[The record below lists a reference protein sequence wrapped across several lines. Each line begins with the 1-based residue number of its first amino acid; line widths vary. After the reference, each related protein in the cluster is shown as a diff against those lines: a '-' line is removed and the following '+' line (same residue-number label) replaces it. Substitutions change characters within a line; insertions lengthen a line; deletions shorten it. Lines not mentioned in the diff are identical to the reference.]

1 MEKLEP
7 DAGILP
13 ALFGEPLI
21 VLDEVRKSYRGT
33 PVLQGITITIRS
45 GDLVSIIGRSGS
57 GKTTLLRCINCLE
70 TLDSG
75 SMTVSGITLSRS
87 SASAPV
93 GNDYRRREHDIRQ
106 EVGMVFQHFNLF
118 PHKTVLENVTLA
130 LTVVKLMPPEQA
142 REKALPLL
150 DKVGLKAF
158 ADRYPSTLSGGQKQ
172 RTAIARALAL
182 SPKVMLY
189 DEPTS
194 ALDPQLRG
202 EVLSVM
208 RDLDREGMT
217 QLLVTHEMNF
227 AKQASDHVVFMEHG
241 TIVESAA
248 GDEIFAAPKDER
260 TQRFLRH
267 ASI

>member
-13 ALFGEPLI
+13 ALFGKPQI
-21 VLDEVRKSYRGT
+21 VLEDVHKSYGGT

-70 TLDSG
+70 MLDSG
-75 SMTVSGITLSRS
+75 SLTVAGINLSRALP
-87 SASAPV
+87 SASVDNA
-93 GNDYRRREHDIRQ
+93 YRRREHDIRQ
-106 EVGMVFQHFNLF
+106 EVGMVFQDFNLF
-118 PHKTVLENVTLA
+118 PHKTVVENVMLA
-130 LTVVKLMPPEQA
+130 IVVVKRIPPEPA
-142 REKALPLL
+142 REKAIQLL
-150 DKVGLKAF
+150 DKVGLKSF
-158 ADRYPSTLSGGQKQ
+158 ADRYPATLSGGQKQ

-208 RDLDREGMT
+208 RNLDREGMT

-241 TIVESAA
+241 SIVESAA
-248 GDEIFAAPKDER
+248 GDELFAAPKDER
-260 TQRFLRH
+260 TQRFLNH
-267 ASI
+267 LTL